1 MKRITLL
8 LATFVLA
15 SSLADTAAAQGMLS
29 SLEKEITSLVEAIKP
44 SLVTVETSDKDG
56 HGLSWVGT
64 GVIWSPDGQVVT
76 TASLISDD
84 DQVTVALAD
93 GSKLPAKVLGIDDQ
107 YNLALLRIDRAGL
120 PAIRLGN
127 SDLAKAG
134 SWVTVI
140 GNSYGL
146 ASSVNLGLM
155 NGIRDKDSLM
165 QLSAGVAPG
174 NSGGPVLNSGG
185 EMIGMVYGRISHP
198 LDLGP
203 LRLFGEGE
211 KGRQIAVFSRPLDMP
226 SSETALAIPSN
237 KIRAACEYL
246 EKYGTRKKGFL
257 GVTLSELTEKDKKE
271 LKVSSGLRVEEVVED
286 SPAEKAGVK
295 DDDLILEFN
304 GKRVSGTK
312 EFRAMVAELNPGTKV
327 SIKIKRDGKDK
338 KLTAEL
344 AEAPGRSL
352 KMRTKK
358 LVIPDINIDLPE
370 IDIKGIE
377 GLDRSEMDKI
387 RQEMREVREEIRR
400 LREEM
405 KAGKEKIIIQKRV
418 IEQEG
423 GGQ

>member
-1 MKRITLL
+1 MKRIIKI
-8 LATFVLA
+8 LATIVLFSCPA
-15 SSLADTAAAQGMLS
+15 VPAAAQGMLS

-44 SLVTVETSDKDG
+44 SLVTVEASGKG
-56 HGLSWVGT
+56 GKGFSWVGT
-64 GVIWSPDGQVVT
+64 GVIWSADGKVVT

-93 GSKLPAKVLGIDDQ
+93 GSKLPAKVLGIEDQ
-107 YNLALLRIDRAGL
+107 YNLALLKVDRSGL

-174 NSGGPVLNSGG
+174 NSGGPVLNSNG
-185 EMIGMVYGRISHP
+185 EMIGMVYGRMSHP

-203 LRLFGEGE
+203 LKVFGEDR
-211 KGRQIAVFSRPLDMP
+211 KRSIAVFSSPLEMP
-226 SSETALAIPSN
+226 TSETSLAIPSN
-237 KIRAACEYL
+237 KLQSVCQDL

-257 GVTLSELTEKDKKE
+257 GVVISDLSDKEKKDLKLTT
-271 LKVSSGLRVEEVVED
+271 GLRIEDVVDD
-286 SPAEKAGVK
+286 SPAEKAGAK
-295 DDDLILEFN
+295 DGDLVLEFN
-304 GKRVSGTK
+304 GKKVAGTK
-312 EFRAMVAELNPGTKV
+312 EFRAMVAELRPGAKV
-327 SIKIKRDGKDK
+327 SIKIKRGGKDK

-344 AEAPGRSL
+344 TGAPGRSL

-358 LVIPDINIDLPE
+358 LVIPDIDIDLP
-370 IDIKGIE
+370 DIEMMKKIQFGDQAGMDELKKELQQLKEDLRLMKEDLLKQKENIRIE
-377 GLDRSEMDKI
+377 
-387 RQEMREVREEIRR
+387 RR
-400 LREEM
+400 VLER
-405 KAGKEKIIIQKRV
+405 
-418 IEQEG
+418 EG
-423 GGQ
+423 GAE

>member
-1 MKRITLL
+1 MKKAIPIIT
-8 LATFVLA
+8 AVLMAALTA
-15 SSLADTAAAQGMLS
+15 SSALAQGAIA
-29 SLEKEITSLVEAIKP
+29 SLEREITALVDAIKP
-44 SLVTVETSDKDG
+44 SLVTVEAADKDG
-56 HGLSWVGT
+56 KGLSWVGT
-64 GVIWSPDGQVVT
+64 GVIWSADGKVVT

-84 DQVTVALAD
+84 DQVAVALSD
-93 GSKLPAKVLGIDDQ
+93 GAKLKAKVLGVDDE
-107 YNLALLRIDRAGL
+107 YNLALLKVDRSGL

-127 SDLAKAG
+127 SDLTRPG

-155 NGIRDKDSLM
+155 NGIREKDSLM

-174 NSGGPVLNSGG
+174 NSGGPVLNSNG
-185 EMIGMVYGRISHP
+185 EMIGMVYGRMSQP

-203 LRLFGEGE
+203 LRVFGEGE
-211 KGRQIAVFSRPLDMP
+211 KSRQIAIFSRPLDMP

-246 EKYGTRKKGFL
+246 EQYGTRRKGFL
-257 GVTLSELTEKDKKE
+257 GVIIADLSEKDKKE
-271 LKVSSGLRVEEVVED
+271 LKVSLGLRIEDVVDEG
-286 SPAEKAGVK
+286 PADKAGVK

-304 GKRVSGTK
+304 GKKVTGTK
-312 EFRAMVAELNPGTKV
+312 EFRAMVAELKPGTKV
-327 SIKIKRDGKDK
+327 SLKIKRDGKDK

-358 LVIPDINIDLPE
+358 LVIPDIDINLPD

-377 GLDRSEMDKI
+377 GLGRSDMDKI
-387 RQEMREVREEIRR
+387 RQEMLEVKEEIRR
-400 LREEM
+400 LKEEM
-405 KAGKEKIIIQKRV
+405 KAGKGKIKIEKRV
-418 IEQEG
+418 VEQEG

>member
-1 MKRITLL
+1 MKRIITI
-8 LATFVLA
+8 LAAIALV
-15 SSLADTAAAQGMLS
+15 SCPAAQAWAQGMLS
-29 SLEKEITSLVEAIKP
+29 SLEKEITALVEAIRP
-44 SLVTVETSDKDG
+44 SLVTVETSDKGDKG
-56 HGLSWVGT
+56 FSWVGT
-64 GVIWSPDGQVVT
+64 GVIWSADGKVVT

-84 DQVTVALAD
+84 DQVTVTLAD
-93 GSKLPAKVLGIDDQ
+93 GSKLPAKVLGIEDQ
-107 YNLALLRIDRAGL
+107 YNLALLKVDRAGL

-174 NSGGPVLNSGG
+174 NSGGPVLNTNG
-185 EMIGMVYGRISHP
+185 EMIAMVYGRMSNP

-203 LRLFGEGE
+203 LRVFGEGE
-211 KGRQIAVFSRPLDMP
+211 KSKQIAIFSRPLDLP

-246 EKYGTRKKGFL
+246 EQHGTRKKGFL
-257 GVTLSELTEKDKKE
+257 GVIISDLSDKEKKD
-271 LKVSSGLRVEEVVED
+271 LKLSIGLRIEDVVDD

-295 DDDLILEFN
+295 DSDLILEFN
-304 GKRVSGTK
+304 GKKVAGTK
-312 EFRAMVAELNPGTKV
+312 EFRAMVAELGPGTKV
-327 SIKIKRDGKDK
+327 GFKIRREGKDK

-344 AEAPGRSL
+344 TEAPGRSL

-358 LVIPDINIDLPE
+358 LVIPDIDIDLPD
-370 IDIKGIE
+370 IDLKGIE
-377 GLDRSEMDKI
+377 GLGRSDMDKI
-387 RQEMREVREEIRR
+387 RQEMLEVKEELRR

-405 KAGKEKIIIQKRV
+405 KAGKEKIKIQKRV
-418 IEQEG
+418 VEQEG
-423 GGQ
+423 GQ

>member
-1 MKRITLL
+1 MRRIAQI
-8 LATFVLA
+8 LATVVLA
-15 SSLADTAAAQGMLS
+15 SCLAAGAAAQGMLS
-29 SLEKEITSLVEAIKP
+29 SLEKEITSLVESIRP

-56 HGLSWVGT
+56 KGFSWVGT
-64 GVIWSPDGQVVT
+64 GVVWSADGKVVT

-84 DQVTVALAD
+84 DQVTVTLAD
-93 GSKLPAKVLGIDDQ
+93 GSKLPAKVLGIEDQ
-107 YNLALLRIDRAGL
+107 YNLALLKIDRSGL

-127 SDLAKAG
+127 SDLARTG

-174 NSGGPVLNSGG
+174 NSGGPVLNSNG
-185 EMIGMVYGRISHP
+185 EMIGMVYGRMSHP

-203 LRLFGEGE
+203 LSVFGEDR
-211 KGRQIAVFSRPLDMP
+211 KKSIAVFSSPLEMP
-226 SSETALAIPSN
+226 ISETSLAIPSN
-237 KIRAACEYL
+237 KLQAVCLDL

-257 GVTLSELTEKDKKE
+257 GVTISDLSEKDKKE
-271 LKVSSGLRVEEVVED
+271 LKVSLGLRVEDVVDD
-286 SPAEKAGVK
+286 SPAEKAGVRE
-295 DDDLILEFN
+295 DDLILEFN
-304 GKRVSGTK
+304 GKKVTGTK
-312 EFRAMVAELNPGTKV
+312 EFRDMVAEIAPGTKV

-344 AEAPGRSL
+344 AGAPGRSL
-352 KMRTKK
+352 KLRTKK
-358 LVIPDINIDLPE
+358 LVIPEIGIDLPD

-377 GLDRSEMDKI
+377 GLDRSEMNKI
-387 RQEMREVREEIRR
+387 RQEMLEVKEELRR

-405 KAGKEKIIIQKRV
+405 KAGKEKIRIQKRV
-418 IEQEG
+418 VEQEG
-423 GGQ
+423 GDQ